1 MCEDTVIITAV
12 IIIILIL
19 AQFLVIMVTVSRS
32 MDSKGALEHI
42 ISVLLFYDLSVKDR
56 LIASGAYYS
65 YDLMELTA
73 FDFQQD

>member
-19 AQFLVIMVTVSRS
+19 AQFLVMVTVSRS